1 MKEPVFLTE
10 RQVAARY
17 GVHQNTVRNWVASGR
32 IIKPLV
38 LSPGCVRWRLADI
51 EAWEEEK
58 SSGAIQSVKE
68 VSNGQ
73 NQNDQA

>member
-32 IIKPLV
+32 IVQPLT

-51 EAWEEEK
+51 EEWENDKAAK
-58 SSGAIQSVKE
+58 SKAALIDTG
-68 VSNGQ
+68 GQ
-73 NQNDQA
+73 HA